1 MSVKREILPDIAIH
15 PGETLADVL
24 EERRLNHAEIA
35 ALMGN
40 SPDVV
45 SRIIRGESDINR
57 DIAVSL
63 ENALGIPAQ
72 FWINL
77 QSLFDATQRR
87 IKAQNRYSLGC
98 ATPKGVP
105 R

>member
-1 MSVKREILPDIAIH
+1 MSVKQEILPDIAIH
-15 PGETLADVL
+15 PGETLADIL
-24 EERRLNHAEIA
+24 EERGLSHAELA
-35 ALMGN
+35 ALMDD
-40 SPDVV
+40 PLDVV
-45 SRIIRGESDINR
+45 SRIIRGESDFNR
-57 DIAVSL
+57 DIAVRL

-87 IKAQNRYSLGC
+87 IKAQNRSSLGC
-98 ATPKGVP
+98 ATPEGVP

>member
-1 MSVKREILPDIAIH
+1 MSVKQEILPDIAIH

-24 EERRLNHAEIA
+24 EERGLNHAELA

-45 SRIIRGESDINR
+45 SRIIRGESDFNR
-57 DIAVSL
+57 DIAVGL

-87 IKAQNRYSLGC
+87 IKAQNGSSSVC
-98 ATPKGVP
+98 AMPEGVP